1 MWVSGSADWP
11 AAERQLIISRLG
23 ANRRP
28 VRWASWQMPSLGN
41 RRGKSYAGIQSATY
55 RPGTYVSG
63 RLRWA
68 SAPRWPATRRWEALA
83 CFQATPVAGWL
94 PGGWQHQH
102 AYHASEQLN
111 DRWSVARNVFDR
123 GSYLRKTPTGGPVPW
138 LLVRDEEP
146 ARLTPSGRDSA

>member
-28 VRWASWQMPSLGN
+28 IRWAAWQMPSLGN
-41 RRGKSYAGIQSATY
+41 WSGKSFAGIQSATY

-68 SAPRWPATRRWEALA
+68 SARRWPAARRWEALA
-83 CFQATPVAGWL
+83 CFQAKPVAGWL
-94 PGGWQHQH
+94 PGGWQHQPLIMPPSSSTT
-102 AYHASEQLN
+102 AGLLREMCSIAVLSSEDANWGAS
-111 DRWSVARNVFDR
+111 
-123 GSYLRKTPTGGPVPW
+123 
-138 LLVRDEEP
+138 P
-146 ARLTPSGRDSA
+146 AALGAG